1 MIKTFSTIYLFN
13 LVTNHLNLKIVSLF
27 LLVIFGFGSN
37 ISFAMQFDEGIDYR
51 VINVKKTKPNTGNIE
66 VIEFFGYFCPH
77 CKNFSPALKKW
88 EKSLPKNIK
97 FTQLHVPFR
106 DINHQRLFF
115 ALKNI
120 NSEDKLHYKI
130 FDAIQVQ
137 GIPFNNFLQ
146 ILSWVESHGVDEAE
160 FEESW
165 NSNKVKAD
173 MKNATKLME
182 LYKIDGVP
190 QLIVNDTYLTS
201 PGMVGGSHKRALK
214 VVEYLL
220 QKK

>member
-1 MIKTFSTIYLFN
+1 MLTLASLLGLVKMRSHIIIKNKINPFN
-13 LVTNHLNLKIVSLF
+13 KT
-27 LLVIFGFGSN
+27 
-37 ISFAMQFDEGIDYR
+37 
-51 VINVKKTKPNTGNIE
+51 INVSGWNVGKVLNMDGMFKGNQ
-66 VIEFFGYFCPH
+66 
-77 CKNFSPALKKW
+77 LLT
-88 EKSLPKNIK
+88 SLNIG
-97 FTQLHVPFR
+97 T
-106 DINHQRLFF
+106 
-115 ALKNI
+115 
-120 NSEDKLHYKI
+120 
-130 FDAIQVQ
+130 
-137 GIPFNNFLQ
+137 
-146 ILSWVESHGVDEAE
+146 
-160 FEESW
+160 W